1 MSSSATHRHAPDWL
15 ILTIACVAQFM
26 VVLDVS
32 VVNVALPH
40 MGLDLHLSENKA
52 QWIINAYVLTFAGF
66 LLLGG
71 RAADLFGRRKVYL
84 LGIGVFT
91 LASIGAGFAHSGT
104 EMIVARAVQ
113 GLGGAILSPAT
124 LTIIVTTFHGPRLPK
139 AIGAWSA
146 VAGAGGAVGGLAG
159 GLLTGYVNWR
169 WVFFVN
175 VPFGIAAAVIAAL
188 FLQERRNQEA
198 TFKLDVTGAVL
209 VTGGLTALIYGV
221 VNTTTSSWTSSSTLT
236 WFLVAAVMLVGFLYW
251 EARVA
256 SHPLVPFRIFRSRPL
271 SVANIVML
279 LAGGAFFAMWYFLT
293 YYFQNILGYDAVRA
307 GFAFLPM
314 AVGII
319 IGAQLS
325 SRLLVKV
332 GVRPLLLVGAVLA
345 TLGFFWLSLITPTST
360 YWGDIL
366 APAFLCS
373 FAMGLLFAP
382 LATAATSKVDRADA
396 GLASGILNTA
406 RQVGGSL
413 SLAILGTVAY
423 DRTVQYD
430 HLAVLGHH
438 VANATKIGF
447 VAGYSRAF
455 EISAAITLVALI
467 VSGALPTKVGH
478 HSSHAEPLDVA
489 ANAAGAGH

>member
-1 MSSSATHRHAPDWL
+1 MSSPATTTQRHTPDWL
-15 ILTIACVAQFM
+15 ILSIACVAQFM

-40 MGLDLHLSENKA
+40 MGHDLGMGQTRS
-52 QWIINAYVLTFAGF
+52 QWVINAYVLTFAGF

-84 LGIGVFT
+84 LGIAVFT
-91 LASIGAGFAHSGT
+91 FASVGAGFAHNGT
-104 EMIVARAVQ
+104 QMIVARAVQ

-124 LTIIVTTFHGPRLPK
+124 LTIIITTFQGPRLPK

-159 GLLTGYVNWR
+159 GLLTGLASWR

-175 VPFGIAAAVIAAL
+175 VPFGVAAAIVAGMY
-188 FLQERRNQEA
+188 LQERRDQNA
-198 TFKLDVTGAVL
+198 TVKLDITGALL

-221 VNTTTSSWTSSSTLT
+221 VNTTTAGWTSSSSLS
-236 WFLVAAVMLVGFLYW
+236 WFIASAVLLIGFIFW

-271 SVANIVML
+271 TIANVVMA
-279 LAGGAFFAMWYFLT
+279 LAGGAFFAMWFFLT
-293 YYFQNILGYDAVRA
+293 YYFQNTLGYGAVRA

-314 AVGII
+314 AIGII

-332 GVRPLLLVGAVLA
+332 GVRPLLLVGSALA
-345 TLGFFWLSLITPTST
+345 TLGFFWLTLITTKST
-360 YWGDIL
+360 YWADIFP
-366 APAFLCS
+366 PAFLCS

-382 LATAATSKVDRADA
+382 LATAATAKVDRADA
-396 GLASGILNTA
+396 GLASGVLNTS

-413 SLAILGTVAY
+413 A
-423 DRTVQYD
+423 
-430 HLAVLGHH
+430 LAVLGTL
-438 VANATKIGF
+438 AFDRTASFGPITKISQ
-447 VAGYSRAF
+447 VAGYTRAF
-455 EISAAITLVALI
+455 EISAFITLVAFL
-467 VSGALPTKVGH
+467 VSLALPAKVGH
-478 HSSHAEPLDVA
+478 HSSHAPNVDPA
-489 ANAAGAGH
+489 TAPASPGH